1 MRREEIDICETGAA
15 PSVILLKN
23 MSNSGQI
30 YGVAALF
37 CTLIGRTAL
46 SATPDYC
53 LPPEAPFPADPVLV
67 AEYRPE
73 ILADY
78 ERYWT
83 ESSRYIRCLDEERA
97 RALAEVQSSLE
108 DYQAVFDAKP
118 AALAPIPSG
127 D

>member
-1 MRREEIDICETGAA
+1 M
-15 PSVILLKN
+15 PSVNLLKYIC
-23 MSNSGQI
+23 NSRKVHGAI
-30 YGVAALF
+30 ASF
-37 CTLIGRTAL
+37 CTLIGGTEL
-46 SATPDYC
+46 SATPNYC
-53 LPPEAPFPADPVLV
+53 LPPEAPISADPTLV

-83 ESSRYIRCLDEERA
+83 ENSRYIRCLDEERA

-108 DYQAVFDAKP
+108 DYQAVFEARPP
-118 AALAPIPSG
+118 ALPTSLSG